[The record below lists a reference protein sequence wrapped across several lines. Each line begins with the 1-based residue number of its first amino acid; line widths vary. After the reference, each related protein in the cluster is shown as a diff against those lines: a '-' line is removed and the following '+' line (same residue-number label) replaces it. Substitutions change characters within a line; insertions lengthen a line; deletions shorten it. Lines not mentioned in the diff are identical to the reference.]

1 MSEPPLVILDVQNIA
16 MRYGLNQKFSCLGIK
31 IAIDYW
37 ANQGH
42 RVLGFLP
49 DYLLRRE
56 KILDQWKIIGKAQQD
71 PSSVDRGV
79 LTQILSKL
87 HQIPDDVDY
96 LIALQQQGILCTT
109 PSQDYDDSYCISY
122 ARQ

>member
-1 MSEPPLVILDVQNIA
+1 MSGPPLVILDVQNIA
-16 MRYGLNQKFSCLGIK
+16 MRYGHNLKFCCIGIK

-37 ANQGH
+37 VSRGH

-56 KILDQWKIIGKAQQD
+56 RILEHWNIIGQAQQD

-79 LTQILSKL
+79 LT
-87 HQIPDDVDY
+87 
-96 LIALQQQGILCTT
+96 
-109 PSQDYDDSYCISY
+109 
-122 ARQ
+122 